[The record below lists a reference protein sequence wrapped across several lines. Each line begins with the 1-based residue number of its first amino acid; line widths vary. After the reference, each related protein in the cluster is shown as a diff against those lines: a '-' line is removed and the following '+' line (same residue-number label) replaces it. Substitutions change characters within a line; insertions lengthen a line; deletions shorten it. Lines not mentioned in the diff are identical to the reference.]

1 VQINYF
7 LALPKILL
15 LAMMLQHLQFPS
27 FADQI
32 EQTMLNVFSQ
42 RHFFMQKTSLAPV
55 ALDRVNAIGA
65 SWNY

>member
-32 EQTMLNVFSQ
+32 EQAVLNVLANGTFSCKRPHWHQ
-42 RHFFMQKTSLAPV
+42 
-55 ALDRVNAIGA
+55 
-65 SWNY
+65 